1 MNQKT
6 QWMVGI
12 LVFGVL
18 LTGCTGVP
26 TQSEKT
32 ARADVAVVSARL
44 GAGTVDEEQLTV
56 ESGLGDYLR
65 YGMLHQPGVRQA
77 YYDWIVSVERIT
89 GVRSLPDPRL
99 TFRADVGS
107 LVMVLIPGLMQDLP
121 GPGKLGLRA
130 DVASEESAS
139 KYFQF
144 ASAVLRAAFE
154 VKQAYYR
161 LYFLEDK
168 IGIHR
173 ENLALLSELEQLALT
188 RNAVGKVT
196 LQDVLRAQIEWEGL
210 NTAIENLED
219 SRGLLVAQFKAALGI
234 GAGQPDPP
242 IPGRFESTVLDL
254 DSEALFATALRMNP
268 QLKAAEAEVRMA
280 QAGISLARRAR
291 VPDFFLG
298 LKADLKQS
306 PTVWMPEA
314 GMTLPIWRDKI
325 AAELAAAQGRK
336 GAAEA
341 RLSGEEIDLAVSFA
355 DRMFSYRES
364 MRNLVLLQERLVPKA
379 RQSVEVARAGYMA
392 GQIDFFNLID
402 ADRTLLQFQLSTVDA
417 RIQRELMLAD
427 LSLRILS
434 VPPPGAPLL
443 SAPGQ

>member
-1 MNQKT
+1 M
-6 QWMVGI
+6 I
-12 LVFGVL
+12 GVL

-26 TQSEKT
+26 TKSEK
-32 ARADVAVVSARL
+32 ADRADVAVVSERF
-44 GAGTVDEEQLTV
+44 GPGTPEEGGLTV
-56 ESGLGDYLR
+56 ESGLADYLR
-65 YGMLHQPGVRQA
+65 FGMLHQPGVRQA
-77 YYDWIVSVERIT
+77 YYDWIGSVEQIT

-99 TFRADVGS
+99 TFRADVGN
-107 LVMVLIPGLMQDLP
+107 LVMVLMPGLMQDLP

-144 ASAVLRAAFE
+144 ASTVLGAAFE

-173 ENLALLSELEQLALT
+173 ENLELLSELEQLART
-188 RNAVGKVT
+188 QNAVGKVT
-196 LQDVLRAQIEWEGL
+196 LQDVLRAQIEWEGV
-210 NTAIENLED
+210 NTGIENLED
-219 SRGLLVAQFKAALGI
+219 SRNLLMAQFKAALGI
-234 GAGQPDPP
+234 GAGEPDPVM
-242 IPGRFESTVLDL
+242 PGHFESTTLDL
-254 DSEALFATALRMNP
+254 DSETLFASALRMNP
-268 QLKAAEAEVRMA
+268 RLKALEAEVRMA
-280 QAGISLARRAR
+280 QAGISLARKAG

-298 LKADLKQS
+298 LKTNLKPS
-306 PTVWMPEA
+306 PAVWMPEA

-325 AAELAAAQGRK
+325 AAELAAAQSRK
-336 GAAEA
+336 GSAEA
-341 RLSGEEIDLAVSFA
+341 RLDAEEIGLAVSFA

-364 MRNLVLLQERLVPKA
+364 MRNLALLQERLVPKA
-379 RQSVEVARAGYMA
+379 LQSVEVARAGYMA

-402 ADRTLLQFQLSTVDA
+402 AERTLLEFQLSAVDA

-434 VPPPGAPLL
+434 VLPSGAPLL
-443 SAPGQ
+443 SVPGQ